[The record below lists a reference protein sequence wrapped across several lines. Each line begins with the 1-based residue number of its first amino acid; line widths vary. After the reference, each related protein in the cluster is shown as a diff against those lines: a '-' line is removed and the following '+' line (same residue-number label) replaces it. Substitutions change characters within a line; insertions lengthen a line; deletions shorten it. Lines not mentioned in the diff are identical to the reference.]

1 MLEGG
6 IVEQYKSWFYSYRI
20 CASILYLDYYITQ
33 PVYSTW
39 KQLDSTVFRCHFI
52 YFIIFFSNKTLLVD
66 IWFFIYLLS
75 MAKYIVQIQT
85 LFLVYVIVGCWRI
98 SWYVIFAFRALNII
112 KYLLLL
118 HILLQSV
125 HFCMSTESVLI
136 IFPPYLPWNIRIC
149 LRIQLPVSVA
159 VVSKIICQST
169 RKYGAL

>member
-136 IFPPYLPWNIRIC
+136 IFPQISAFASEFNFQC
-149 LRIQLPVSVA
+149 LSQWSQRLYVKVQGNMVHKHVH
-159 VVSKIICQST
+159 
-169 RKYGAL
+169 